1 MFVVCGGLLQE
12 ATLATSE
19 HFDPKDTAVSA
30 DIEGAMGRGNSG
42 LNLLAILLLSF
53 YVVSTTSQTTPAL
66 NITAILAKYSTKFSV
81 LSDLLV
87 SSGVAKEINSR
98 TSITLLAP
106 ANGVLTAFQA
116 SVPNADT
123 VKIADLLRYHV
134 LLQYF
139 DMAELKGLGTV
150 NYSSV
155 TTLLQTTGRANEQDG
170 FVNIYNTASKI
181 LIGPAVSASATNS
194 TVVGTVLED
203 PYDISI
209 IEIDQVLKPAG
220 FDAVEGDL
228 VKVLESFQTFSLFI
242 SYLQSTGVDSD
253 LATRQ
258 TSGGLT
264 VFAPKDSAFN
274 ALKSG
279 SIQALSP
286 GKQKFLMQ
294 YHALTQ
300 YYTMANLQAMTNAP
314 VQTVSSTVGGG
325 YRMNISAKATTV
337 TIKTGVGNATVGEV
351 LYNANPV
358 TMYAIDKVLLPT
370 ELFGT
375 PDELSPA
382 EAPTPTPDAA
392 PAPTFKIA
400 PAPAP
405 TKAAAPLGPLVE
417 PQATPDSTD
426 PSAASVAR
434 VSGALS
440 AAVLIVSSIAAFI

>member
-1 MFVVCGGLLQE
+1 
-12 ATLATSE
+12 
-19 HFDPKDTAVSA
+19 
-30 DIEGAMGRGNSG
+30 MGRGNAG
-42 LNLLAILLLSF
+42 LSLLTIVLLGL
-53 YVVSTTSQTTPAL
+53 YVASTTAQTTPAL
-66 NITAILAKYSTKFSV
+66 NITSILAKYPRFSV

-87 SSGVAKEINSR
+87 SSGVEKEINSR

-106 ANGVLTAFQA
+106 ADAVLTAFQA

-139 DMAELKGLGTV
+139 DMTELKGLGTV

-170 FVNIYNTASKI
+170 FVNIYNTATQI
-181 LIGPAVSASATNS
+181 LIGPAASASASNA

-228 VKVLESFQTFSLFI
+228 VTVLESFQTFSLFI
-242 SYLQSTGVDSD
+242 SYLKATGVDGV

-264 VFAPKDSAFN
+264 VFAPRDSAFN

-279 SIQALSP
+279 SIQTLSP
-286 GKQKFLMQ
+286 GKQKLLMQ

-300 YYTMANLQAMTNAP
+300 YYTMTNFLSMVDAP

-325 YRMNISAKATTV
+325 YLMNITSKASTV

-375 PDELSPA
+375 PDQLSPA

-392 PAPTFKIA
+392 PAPTPKASA
-400 PAPAP
+400 PVPPAAETP
-405 TKAAAPLGPLVE
+405 TILLE
-417 PQATPDSTD
+417 PEVPPASTN
-426 PSAASVAR
+426 PNAASVAG

-440 AAVLIVSSIAAFI
+440 AAVLIVSSIAAFL